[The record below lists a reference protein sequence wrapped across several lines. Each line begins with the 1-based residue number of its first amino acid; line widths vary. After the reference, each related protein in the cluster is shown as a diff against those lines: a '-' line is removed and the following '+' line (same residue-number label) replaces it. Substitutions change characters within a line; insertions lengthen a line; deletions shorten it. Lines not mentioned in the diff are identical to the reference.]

1 MEYVA
6 GLDIGTTK
14 VAAIIAEVDEDG
26 GVHIIGVGTAPC
38 EGLRHGMVVN
48 LERTVQAIRETMY
61 QAGQMAGVEV
71 PPVCVGIAGS
81 HIRGINGRGVVAVS
95 GQDREITADDVERVI
110 NAAQAVALPSDRELI
125 HIIRQEF
132 VVDEQRGIKDP
143 VGLCGVRLEA
153 EVYIITAAVTAV
165 QNIIRCVEKAGY
177 SVGGIVLEALASAEA
192 VMGEQEKDLGG
203 ILVDLGGG
211 TTDVAVFFE
220 GSIRH
225 TGAVMLGGRN
235 VTSDL
240 AYGLRTSLEEAERVK
255 TNHGSSYHC
264 EGDKEDFVEV
274 AALSGQ
280 STRKVSKAVLVDI
293 IQPRMEEILSLAY
306 QEIQKCEYSRLAT
319 AGVVLTGGG
328 ATLEGATELCEEIFK
343 APVRL
348 GIPNGVSGL
357 VVEVQNPAFA
367 TAVGLVLYQVRH
379 PEEFGDG
386 FGSPG
391 TDGGLWARIWRWL
404 TGKRHEA

>member
-6 GLDIGTTK
+6 SLDIGTTK
-14 VAAIIAEVDEDG
+14 VAAIIAEVDQEG
-26 GVHIIGVGTAPC
+26 QINVIGVGVGPC
-38 EGLRHGMVVN
+38 DGLRHGMVVN
-48 LERTVQAIRETMY
+48 LEKTVQAVADTVS
-61 QAGQMAGVEV
+61 QAEQMAGIKV

-81 HIRGINGRGVVAVS
+81 HIRGISGRGVVAVS
-95 GQDREITADDVERVI
+95 GPNREITPEDVDRVI

-153 EVYIITAAVTAV
+153 EVYIITAALTAV
-165 QNIIRCVEKAGY
+165 QNISRCVEKAGY
-177 SVGGIVLEALASAEA
+177 EVGGIVLESLASSEA
-192 VMGEQEKDLGG
+192 VMSDQERELGA

-225 TGAVMLGGRN
+225 TGAVTLGGRN

-255 TNHGSSYHC
+255 ISHGCGRHV
-264 EGDKEDFVEV
+264 EGDKESFVEV
-274 AALSGQ
+274 KALSGQ

-293 IQPRMEEILSLAY
+293 IQPRMEEILSLAH
-306 QEIQKCEYSRLAT
+306 QEAQKCEFSRLAT
-319 AGVVLTGGG
+319 AGVVLTGGA
-328 ATLEGATELCEEIFK
+328 ATLEGTTELCEEIFG

-348 GIPNGVSGL
+348 GVPSGVSGL
-357 VVEVQNPAFA
+357 VAEVQNPAFA
-367 TAVGLVLYQVRH
+367 TAVGLAEYWVRH
-379 PEEFGDG
+379 PEDFE
-386 FGSPG
+386 SIAPQE
-391 TDGGLWARIWRWL
+391 GGLLDRLRRWL
-404 TGKRHEA
+404 RGA